1 MSCFVLPALIRNLL
15 AALLLVAGVTWSSGL
30 SSALGKVYP
39 SRPITM
45 IVPFPAGGPT
55 DSVARVIADKMQT
68 SLGQPII
75 IENVAGASGSIG
87 VGRVAHAAP
96 DGYTLSFG
104 TWSTHVINGAV
115 LTLRYDLF
123 NDFEPVG
130 LVSDNPMLI
139 VAKKAM
145 PARNLEE
152 LIAWL
157 RANPDKASGGTPGL
171 ATPPHLA
178 GILFQRATNTRFQL
192 VPYRGVSLAMQD
204 LIAGRIDL
212 MFDFVA
218 NSVPQLRAGTV
229 RPYAVLAKT
238 RLSAVPDIP
247 TVDEAGLPGL
257 HVSSWQ
263 AIFAPKHTPENVI
276 SKLNAA
282 IMDALSD
289 QVVRQRLGDLAQEIP
304 PREQQTPEALGKL
317 QKAEAEKWWPIIEDG
332 NIKLQ

>member
-1 MSCFVLPALIRNLL
+1 MNCFFMPMLTRRAVTESLL
-15 AALLLVAGVTWSSGL
+15 AVIGATWLGL
-30 SSALGKVYP
+30 SSAVGQVYP

-55 DSVARVIADKMQT
+55 DSVARVVADRMHT
-68 SLGQPII
+68 LLGQPII
-75 IENVAGASGSIG
+75 IENVTGASGSVA
-87 VGRVAHAAP
+87 VGRVARSAP

-115 LTLRYDLF
+115 LALTYDLL

-130 LVSDNPMLI
+130 LVSNNPMLI
-139 VAKKAM
+139 VAKKDM
-145 PARNLEE
+145 PAGDLQE

-157 RANPDKASGGTPGL
+157 RANPDKASSGTPGV
-171 ATPPHLA
+171 ATPPDLA
-178 GILFQRATNTRFQL
+178 GVLFQQATSTRFQF
-192 VPYRGVSLAMQD
+192 VPYRGVGPAMQD

-218 NSVPQLRAGTV
+218 NSIPQVMAGTI

-238 RLSAVPDIP
+238 RLSAAPNIP

-257 HVSSWQ
+257 YVSSWQ
-263 AIFAPKHTPENVI
+263 AIWAPKSTPGNVV
-276 SKLNAA
+276 SKLNGAV
-282 IMDALSD
+282 IDALSD
-289 QVVRQRLGDLAQEIP
+289 PAVRQRLGDLAQEIP
-304 PREQQTPEALGKL
+304 PRDLQTPGALGNL
-317 QKAEAEKWWPIIEDG
+317 QKAEAEKWWPIIKAG